1 MPFGNRNQFNMP
13 IDVSQTAINEL
24 ANKPRQDI
32 NGQRYGNTLSD
43 DMFSVKN
50 PSLPDRHTPQ
60 SIEYFNQPTV
70 EAAPQTWEPAAGWNP
85 LAAVS
90 EPLPVLERNGL
101 VSRKKNVTG
110 ESLPLN
116 VYEGAWSLTND
127 ILEFPDNYTQ
137 EQVEWA
143 EGLRDKREAAQR
155 VNNLS
160 TEGLRNEQMGY
171 ASDEQ
176 SSYRDAEY
184 DPYLEATVNYSAM
197 SPRTMEL
204 LARMGVERP
213 QDEDDISRRLG
224 ENGNDTYNSLLNLY
238 RLAIQNGWR

>member
-1 MPFGNRNQFNMP
+1 MPFGNRNQLNMP

-24 ANKPRQDI
+24 QNRPRQDI
-32 NGQRYGNTLSD
+32 TGERYGNTLSD
-43 DMFSVKN
+43 DMFAIKN

-70 EAAPQTWEPAAGWNP
+70 EAPVQAWEPAAGWNP
-85 LAAVS
+85 L
-90 EPLPVLERNGL
+90 PVLNAGL

-110 ESLPLN
+110 DSLPWE
-116 VYEGAWSLTND
+116 VYKDWGLTDD
-127 ILEFPDNYTQ
+127 ILEFPDDYTQ
-137 EQVEWA
+137 EQVAYA
-143 EGLRDKREAAQR
+143 EALRDRREAAQR
-155 VNNLS
+155 VNDLS
-160 TEGLRNEQMGY
+160 TEGIRSEQFGNAPTDM
-171 ASDEQ
+171 

-184 DPYLEATVNYSAM
+184 DPYLGTNVNYSAM
-197 SPRTMEL
+197 SPETMEQ

-238 RLAIQNGWR
+238 RLAIENGWR

>member
-43 DMFSVKN
+43 DMFSIKN
-50 PSLPDRHTPQ
+50 PTLPNRHTPE

-85 LAAVS
+85 LTLNPG
-90 EPLPVLERNGL
+90 PLPVLERNGL

-116 VYEGAWSLTND
+116 VYQGAWSLTND

-137 EQVEWA
+137 EQVAWA

-155 VNNLS
+155 VNDLS
-160 TEGLRNEQMGY
+160 TEGIRSEQFGNAPTDM
-171 ASDEQ
+171 

-213 QDEDDISRRLG
+213 QDEDAISRQLG

-238 RLAIQNGWR
+238 RLAIENGWR